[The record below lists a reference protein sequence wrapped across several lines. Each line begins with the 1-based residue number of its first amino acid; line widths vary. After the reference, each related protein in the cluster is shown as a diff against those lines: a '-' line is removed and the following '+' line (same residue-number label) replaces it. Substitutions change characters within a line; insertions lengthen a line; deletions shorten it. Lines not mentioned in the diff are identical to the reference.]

1 MERVQIKTLHDH
13 VGKEASI
20 AGWVDA
26 RRDHGKLVFIE
37 LRDGGGRI
45 QVVVTP
51 EHPEAHGASE
61 VLRSEWV
68 LAVTGTVRKRPEKMV
83 NKDEKN
89 GDLEMEAARI
99 DIVAKA
105 EELPFEKDT
114 ELNLDTHL
122 DHLPLTLRSKR
133 SRDIFTVQ
141 AAIIQAFRESMRA
154 QGFIEYQNPVLV
166 GGDGEG
172 GAAAFSVNYYG
183 DKKAL
188 LATSP
193 QLYKQI
199 MVGVFER
206 VYTTAKVFR
215 AEKHATTRHLSE
227 VVQMDFEMGFIEN
240 HRDVMRVLERAMRG
254 VAAAVSNEYA
264 PILERFGVPAPLTPE
279 SFPVL
284 MLGEAQN
291 ILEKEFGI
299 ACAGEPDL
307 DPEQERT
314 LSEWARQKH
323 LSDFLFITHFPN
335 EKRPFYTYHDP
346 DRPGFSRSF
355 DLLFRG
361 VEINS
366 GSQRVHD
373 YQELVRRIEER
384 GLDPNVFSFYLEAFR
399 SGMPPHG
406 GCSTGLERLTAK
418 MLGLKNVKEAT
429 LFPRDIHRID
439 RLLSENI

>member
-1 MERVQIKTLHDH
+1 MKRSSIKALHEQI
-13 VGKEASI
+13 GKEVCIS
-20 AGWVDA
+20 GWVDV
-26 RRDHGKLVFIE
+26 RRDHGKIIFIE
-37 LRDGGGRI
+37 LRDNGGII

-51 EHPEAHGASE
+51 EHPEAHKAAGT
-61 VLRSEWV
+61 VRSEWV
-68 LAVTGTVRKRPEKMV
+68 LAVTGVVKKRPEKMV
-83 NKDEKN
+83 QEGKKN
-89 GDLEMEAARI
+89 GDLEMEATGI
-99 DIVAKA
+99 EVITVA
-105 EELPFEKDT
+105 EELPFEKGA
-114 ELNLDTHL
+114 ELNLDTYL
-122 DHLPLTLRSKR
+122 DHLPLTLRSER

-141 AAIIQAFRESMRA
+141 AAIVRAFRESMHS

-172 GAAAFSVNYYG
+172 GAAAFSVDYYEG
-183 DKKAL
+183 RKAL

-215 AEKHATTRHLSE
+215 AEPHATTRHLSE
-227 VVQMDFEMGFIEN
+227 VLQMDFEMGFIES
-240 HRDVMRVLERAMRG
+240 HRDVMNVLENTMRSI
-254 VAAAVSNEYA
+254 VAAVSHEYA
-264 PILERFGVPAPLTPE
+264 STLLRFAMPAPLLSE
-279 SFPVL
+279 SFPAL
-284 MLGEAQN
+284 TLGEAQS
-291 ILEKEFGI
+291 ILETEFGI
-299 ACAGEPDL
+299 SCIGEPDL

-323 LSDFLFITHFPN
+323 SSDFLFITHFPN
-335 EKRPFYTYHDP
+335 EKRPFYTYRDP

-366 GSQRVHD
+366 GSQRIHD
-373 YQELVRRIEER
+373 YNELVKRIREHR
-384 GLDPNVFSFYLEAFR
+384 LDPNVFSFYLEAFR

-429 LFPRDIHRID
+429 LFPRDINRID
-439 RLLSENI
+439 RLLSE

>member
-1 MERVQIKTLHDH
+1 MKRSPINTLHDH
-13 VGKEASI
+13 VEKEVSI

-37 LRDGGGRI
+37 LRDGGGKI

-51 EHPEAHGASE
+51 EHPEAHKAAE
-61 VLRSEWV
+61 ALRSEWV
-68 LAVTGTVRKRPEKMV
+68 LAVTGFVKKRPEKMV
-83 NKDEKN
+83 NKGEKN
-89 GDLEMEAARI
+89 GDLEMEAVGI
-99 DIVAKA
+99 DVIAKA

-114 ELNLDTHL
+114 LLNLDTYL

-133 SRDIFTVQ
+133 SRDIFTLQ
-141 AAIIQAFRESMRA
+141 AAIIHAFRQSMQT

-172 GAAAFSVNYYG
+172 GAAAFSVNYYEG
-183 DKKAL
+183 HKAF

-227 VVQMDFEMGFIEN
+227 VVQMDFEMGFIES
-240 HRDVMRVLERAMRG
+240 HRDVMRVLETAMRHI
-254 VAAAVSNEYA
+254 AAAVSEEYA
-264 PILERFGVPAPLTPE
+264 PTLERFGVPAPLLPE
-279 SFPVL
+279 SFPL
-284 MLGEAQN
+284 LSLQEAQN
-291 ILEKEFGI
+291 ILESEFGMK
-299 ACAGEPDL
+299 CTGEPDL

-323 LSDFLFITHFPN
+323 SSDFLFITHFPN
-335 EKRPFYTYHDP
+335 EKRPFYTFHDP
-346 DRPGFSRSF
+346 DQPGFSRSF

-361 VEINS
+361 IEINS

-373 YQELVRRIEER
+373 YRELAERIKKR
-384 GLDPNVFSFYLEAFR
+384 ALDPSIFSFYLEAFR

-429 LFPRDIHRID
+429 LFPRDINRID
-439 RLLSENI
+439 RLLSE